1 MNILLLRLLRRKR
14 FYFSLSLVVFLFF
27 SYDFLK
33 MRLSDDAFKQLL
45 TSNVFHY
52 KAHVGYFQ
60 SPNRMLRYVEIGNDS
75 LPLIVFI
82 HGALSSSGFW
92 DNMLKDS
99 TLLSN
104 AKLLAVD
111 RPGYGYSGYGKEETS
126 VKEQARLIAGI
137 LRKERQIHQ
146 QIIIHGSSY
155 GGTVA
160 ARIAMDYPELVDGL
174 LLQSASVAPKE
185 EKTYDISY
193 YTSHWAVDWLIPG
206 SLHVANHEK
215 LSHRNQLE
223 LMRPFWKN
231 IICPTIILHGN
242 MDKLIYPINALY
254 AKKMLVNARSVDLVM
269 VKNSAHNLL
278 WTQPK
283 LLIASLLKLLGK
295 QHPNLYSFNS

>member
-1 MNILLLRLLRRKR
+1 MNIRLLQLLRRKR
-14 FYFSLSLVVFLFF
+14 LYFSLAFVGFLLY
-27 SYDFLK
+27 SYDSLK
-33 MRLSDDAFKQLL
+33 MRYADGDYIQYL
-45 TSNVFHY
+45 TKNSFHY
-52 KAHVGYFQ
+52 KAQVHYFQ
-60 SPNRMLRYVEIGNDS
+60 SPHRVLRYIEIGDDS
-75 LPLIVFI
+75 LPLVVFI
-82 HGALSSSGFW
+82 HGAPSSSEFW
-92 DNMLKDS
+92 DGMLKDS
-99 TLLSN
+99 VLLSN

-111 RPGYGYSGYGKEETS
+111 RPGYGYSGYGKPEIS
-126 VKEQARLIAGI
+126 VQEQASLIAGI
-137 LRKERQIHQ
+137 LKKERPLHR
-146 QIIIHGSSY
+146 QIILHGSSY

-193 YTSHWAVDWLIPG
+193 YTSHWAVDWLVPG

-215 LSHRNQLE
+215 LSHRTQLE
-223 LMRPFWKN
+223 LMRPLWKN

-242 MDKLIYPINALY
+242 IDKLIYPINALY
-254 AKKMLVNARSVDLVM
+254 AKKMLVNARSVDLVI